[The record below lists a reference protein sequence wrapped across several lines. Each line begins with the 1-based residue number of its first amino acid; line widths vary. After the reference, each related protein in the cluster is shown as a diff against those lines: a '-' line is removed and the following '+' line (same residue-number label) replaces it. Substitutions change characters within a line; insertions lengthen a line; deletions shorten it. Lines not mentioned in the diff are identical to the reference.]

1 MDCSKKKASAVG
13 DLPEGPLMDILSRVP
28 AKSICR
34 FKCVS
39 KAWLDL
45 ITDPHHRKKLPQA
58 MQGLFCQATN
68 TSEDDLSYDFSF
80 VDLVPRAVPLDID
93 PSFSFLTQQPE
104 IQFIH
109 FMDSCNGLILFEHC
123 QEPHSDKL
131 GYIVCNPTTK
141 EWKHVPA
148 CGSLTLST
156 YPYLAFDP
164 AVSSHFHLIQFH
176 FQVDDRGNF
185 LSVHAYSSETG
196 AWTDNQIDEKVEEG
210 LLEGWHQF
218 SFLLGNCQPCR
229 FVNGFL
235 HLIVYVPKQ
244 NKIVVVDVQG
254 KARRT
259 MPVPSRGMFY
269 FGESQGKLHYMTA
282 EKLNTGESECKLS
295 IWVLQDYDAHEWM
308 LKGTVNT
315 NDVFRGNNSRD
326 GTKEF
331 EVVDIHQQRN
341 VVFFNHYLEHKRVGI
356 RDGRAVMIV
365 RSWEHKL
372 VAYNMDNKEVST
384 IATFD
389 DQEFL
394 LYTARYV
401 PYF

>member
-1 MDCSKKKASAVG
+1 MDCSKKAASAVG
-13 DLPEGPLMDILSRVP
+13 DIPEGPLMDILSRVP

-58 MQGLFCQATN
+58 MQGLFCQISNESADMSN
-68 TSEDDLSYDFSF
+68 NFSF
-80 VDLVPRAVPLDID
+80 IDLVPRSVPLDID
-93 PSFSFLTQQPE
+93 PSFSFLTEQPG
-104 IQFIH
+104 IQFIY

-123 QEPHSDKL
+123 QEPHSDRL
-131 GYIVCNPTTK
+131 GYIVCNPTSK

-148 CGSLTLST
+148 CGSPTLST
-156 YPYLAFDP
+156 YSYLAFDP
-164 AVSSHFHLIQFH
+164 AVSSHFHLVQ
-176 FQVDDRGNF
+176 FQVDVGDNF

-196 AWTDNQIDEKVEEG
+196 AWTDNQIDEKGEEG

-218 SFLLGNCQPCR
+218 SFLLGNSQPCR

-259 MPVPSRGMFY
+259 MPVPGRGMFY
-269 FGESQGKLHYMTA
+269 FGESQGKLHYMTR
-282 EKLNTGESECKLS
+282 EKLNAGEREYKLS
-295 IWVLQDYDAHEWM
+295 IWVLQDYDAHEWV

-315 NDVFRGNNSRD
+315 NDVFGANNGRD
-326 GTKEF
+326 GMEEF

-356 RDGRAVMIV
+356 HDGHAVMIV
-365 RSWEHKL
+365 HSLEHKL

-389 DQEFL
+389 DQECL
-394 LYTARYV
+394 LCTARYV